1 MSSNHHMKRLK
12 SPRTLQL
19 HRKEDTWTIHPSPGP
34 HPVKESIPL
43 GILIRDYLQLCN
55 TRREARRI
63 LSQGSIL
70 VDGIIRR
77 DLQFPVG
84 LMDIISI
91 PDAKKYYRLVYNKR
105 GNLSLVP
112 ISASDAEWKLRRIEK
127 KTTMKENKTQIN
139 FHDGTNMIA
148 EKDSYQVGDVLKMK
162 LEDHKVTDVFSRKKG
177 TISFIIGGSHIGEM
191 ATLDKISV
199 IKSSKPNVAK
209 MTGDQPFMTLEKYV
223 FPIGKTKPVIKTP
236 EVKVQ

>member
-1 MSSNHHMKRLK
+1 MSSNHHMKRLN

-19 HRKEDTWTIHPSPGP
+19 HRKEKTWTIRPSAGP
-34 HPVKESIPL
+34 HSGNQSIPL
-43 GILIRDYLQLCN
+43 GVLIRDYLHLCD
-55 TRREARRI
+55 TRREARQI
-63 LSQGSIL
+63 LSQGNIL

-77 DLQFPVG
+77 DLRFPVG

-91 PDAKKYYRLVYNKR
+91 PTAKKYYRLVYNKR
-105 GNLSLVP
+105 GNLALVP
-112 ISASDAEWKLRRIEK
+112 ISSADAEWKLRRIEK
-127 KTTMKENKTQIN
+127 KSTLKKNKTQIN

-148 EKDSYQVGDVLKMK
+148 EKESYHVGDVLKMK
-162 LEDHKVTDVFSRKKG
+162 LKDHSVTDVYPRDKG
-177 TISFIIGGSHIGEM
+177 TISFIIGGSHVGEM
-191 ATLDKISV
+191 ATLDEISV

-209 MTGDQPFMTLEKYV
+209 MTGDQPFMTLEQYV